1 MPESTHI
8 SRDFRQKCQNCG
20 AFNIKVLVPNIK
32 ECREPRP
39 YLKNL
44 PEYVCKECIIKA
56 QRDYIQGTLLENVP
70 LLNSMPWIYEEE
82 AIIDINKKLGITYE
96 NS

>member
-1 MPESTHI
+1 MTKSTHI

-20 AFNIKVLVPNIK
+20 VFSIEVLVPNIK
-32 ECREPRP
+32 ESREPRP

-56 QRDYIQGTLLENVP
+56 QRDYIQGTPLEDVPLLEN
-70 LLNSMPWIYEEE
+70 LPWIYEGE
-82 AIIDINKKLGITYE
+82 AIRDIKEKLGF
-96 NS
+96 